1 MVMVFNSLSSCHD
14 HVHTIVHVTGAK
26 EDDYIVDDELNKVIV
41 EESSSRDAKDAK
53 DATESTNDQ
62 VSDAS
67 VKTTMGSI
75 SFVSCA
81 TGEDAMQTLAAGD
94 SEEGRFR
101 EYLFLASL
109 VYFFSSFFVLKFQKV
124 NQG

>member
-41 EESSSRDAKDAK
+41 EESSRDAKDAK

-94 SEEGRFR
+94 SEEGRLR
-101 EYLFLASL
+101 EYLFPASL
-109 VYFFSSFFVLKFQKV
+109 VYFFYFLS
-124 NQG
+124 